1 MSEEKLNP
9 IEAIN
14 EFYRLKDKY
23 ESVFYDKYVKPI
35 IKSKKTN
42 KEKRVEYS
50 RLPKHECINCK
61 RNVGTIF
68 NISYDSNELLRNF
81 IAKCGDL
88 TDPCPLDIQIN
99 YSVRER
105 FDKLINDG
113 LSSVEELKLDII
125 KQKNKALFFEK
136 GQNIIKIFEKL
147 TSNLKKETEQ
157 LGYYIEKDIIKNENP
172 ERVLLLNKSINEF
185 GIGCILPFKQ
195 MIQEYLDTDNEL
207 IVNQAIN
214 FYINEMIPKLNEIQ
228 NIRYAVNMVEYDP
241 DEEKYI
247 LIQRQN
253 SLENE
258 EESFQNDDKVIKFIK
273 GLRRVNKTKKND
285 VIKTNK
291 TRKLKPTLEIVGD
304 EEELGLEQEEK
315 QVGGEQGGGEQGG
328 QGEQEQKEFSLE
340 QGEKEQKEFSLEQGE
355 KEQEELGLVGEN
367 VTFQLKFEG
376 NNSDELNDNYYD
388 SEDDNI

>member
-157 LGYYIEKDIIKNENP
+157 LGYYIEKDIIRNENP

-195 MIQEYLDTDNEL
+195 MIREYLDTDNEL

-228 NIRYAVNMVEYDP
+228 RIRYAVNMVEYDQ

-273 GLRRVNKTKKND
+273 GLRRGNKTKKDD

-304 EEELGLEQEEK
+304 EEELGLEQQEK
-315 QVGGEQGGGEQGG
+315 QVGGDKE
-328 QGEQEQKEFSLE
+328 EQEQKELGLEREQEEFDLEQTEKE
-340 QGEKEQKEFSLEQGE
+340 QGEQG
-355 KEQEELGLVGEN
+355 EQEELGLEEGN
-367 VTFQLKFEG
+367 ITFPLKFEG
-376 NNSDELNDNYYD
+376 NNSDEMNVNYYD

>member
-125 KQKNKALFFEK
+125 KQKNNALFFEK

-195 MIQEYLDTDNEL
+195 MIHEYLDTDNEL

-228 NIRYAVNMVEYDP
+228 RIRYAVNMVEYDQ

-273 GLRRVNKTKKND
+273 GLRRGNKTKKDD

-291 TRKLKPTLEIVGD
+291 TRKLKPTLEIIGD
-304 EEELGLEQEEK
+304 EEELGLGLEQQEK
-315 QVGGEQGGGEQGG
+315 QVGGE
-328 QGEQEQKEFSLE
+328 KE
-340 QGEKEQKEFSLEQGE
+340 
-355 KEQEELGLVGEN
+355 EQEELGLEGEN
-367 VTFQLKFEG
+367 VTFPLKFEG
-376 NNSDELNDNYYD
+376 NNSDEMNDNYYD
-388 SEDDNI
+388 SQDDNI

>member
-340 QGEKEQKEFSLEQGE
+340 QGEKEQ
-355 KEQEELGLVGEN
+355 EELGLVGEN